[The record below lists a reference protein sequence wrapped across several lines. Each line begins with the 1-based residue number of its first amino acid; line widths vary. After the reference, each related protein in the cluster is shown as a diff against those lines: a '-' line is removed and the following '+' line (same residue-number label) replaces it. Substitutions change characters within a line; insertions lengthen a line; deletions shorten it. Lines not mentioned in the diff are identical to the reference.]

1 MKQKLSISI
10 AAAAVIL
17 FLVYTLVIIPKPT
30 PLRFSGAM
38 KALQLWT
45 AQRAYPNENF
55 DDRLFHAAFESE
67 MQKRGTRLSKRQSSE
82 PWRQI
87 GPHNIGGRTISV
99 AVNPLNP
106 KTIYAGSA
114 SGGLWRSFTEGK
126 GALAWEYMPTG
137 FPVLSVGAI
146 AIAPQDSNLMFIGT
160 GEVYGYRT
168 SIGGVAVRTTRGSYG
183 IGILKTT
190 DGGATWAKSLDWQ
203 YNEMTGIQAMK
214 IHPQHI
220 RYIWAATSEGV
231 YRSNDTGRTWDLV
244 NPILMGTDIVLH
256 PSDTNI
262 IIAAHGNLNS
272 AGGGIYR
279 STDAGSTWSKMTAG
293 LPASFGG
300 KILLALYP
308 PNPNIVYASIGA
320 GASSGSWLCKTTD
333 GGDTWNVVT
342 TTDYAVYQ
350 GWFAHFVGVDPT
362 DSSKVVCGGVDLW
375 KSTDGGTTLIRKS
388 DWAAWYF
395 GETIPGE
402 PEGPP
407 YYSHAD
413 HHAIAYHPTDP
424 SIIYFGNDGG
434 VFCSTDSGETFEGR
448 NGGYQTTQF
457 YNGFSSSWTDS
468 MLAIGG
474 MQDNATAIY
483 EGTVA
488 WRRVIGGDG
497 CMTAM
502 SPTSNDTM
510 YGSSQNLNLLRST
523 NKGFNW
529 SGIGVPS
536 GGSTSF
542 VGPFALAPS
551 SPKIMY
557 AGREKI
563 FRSTTGGGGWIAMNN
578 NVVLDPGNPILNVT
592 VAPSNADVVYVTTA
606 PVSSRGKI
614 FRTTNGGTDWTNI
627 TGLLPDRYMIDV
639 AVHPSDENIAY
650 VTLSGFGTSHLYKTS
665 NGGTAWSNIGS
676 QLPDVPTSAVVIDPE
691 LPNIVYVGNDLG
703 VYVTSNDGT
712 QWSSFSEGLY
722 DATLIMDLSISR
734 ANRAIRAVTH
744 GNGVFERSLI
754 NTPTVVAE
762 NRPAIP
768 DGFGLQQ
775 NYPNPFN
782 PMTVIG
788 YRLPVQSHVV
798 ITLHDAAGR
807 EVRSLVNDAKD
818 AGFHSV
824 TFDATAFASGTY
836 FYRMTAGNYSETKKM
851 TVVK

>member
-1 MKQKLSISI
+1 MNQKNSISI

-17 FLVYTLVIIPKPT
+17 FFVYSMLIIPDPT

-45 AQRAYPNENF
+45 AQRAYPNDNF
-55 DDRLFHAAFESE
+55 DDRLFHAAFNTE
-67 MQKRGTRLSKRQSSE
+67 MSKRGDRLAKRQASDM
-82 PWRQI
+82 WRQI

-99 AVNPLNP
+99 AVNPMNP
-106 KTIYAGSA
+106 STIYAGSA
-114 SGGLWRSFTEGK
+114 SGGLWRSVTEGK
-126 GALAWEYMPTG
+126 GASAWEYVPTG

-146 AIAPQDSNLMFIGT
+146 AIAPNDSNLMFIGT
-160 GEVYGYRT
+160 GEVYGYRS
-168 SIGGVAVRTTRGSYG
+168 SIGGMTVRTTRGSYG

-190 DGGATWAKSLDWQ
+190 DGGATWTKSLDWQ
-203 YNEMTGIQAMK
+203 YNELTGVQAMK
-214 IHPQHI
+214 IHPMHI
-220 RYIWAATSEGV
+220 RYVWAVTSEGV
-231 YRSNDTGRTWDLV
+231 YRSNDTGRTWNLV

-262 IIAAHGNLNS
+262 VFASHGNLNS
-272 AGGGIYR
+272 ADGGIYR
-279 STDAGSTWSKMTAG
+279 STDAGSTWFKMTAG

-308 PNPNIVYASIGA
+308 PNPSIVYASIGA

-333 GGDTWNVVT
+333 GGDTWTVVT

-362 DSSKVVCGGVDLW
+362 DSSKIICGGVDLW
-375 KSTDGGTTLIRKS
+375 KSTDGGTTLIKKS

-407 YYSHAD
+407 QYSHAD
-413 HHAIAYHPTDP
+413 HHAIAYHPSDP
-424 SIIYFGNDGG
+424 NIIYFGNDGG
-434 VFCSTDSGETFEGR
+434 VFCTTDGGETFEGR

-468 MLAIGG
+468 LLAIGG

-502 SPTSNDTM
+502 SPTSNDTL
-510 YGSSQNLNLLRST
+510 YGSSQNLNLLRSA

-536 GGSTSF
+536 GGSTGF

-551 SPKIMY
+551 SPKIVY

-563 FRSTTGGGGWIAMNN
+563 FRSTTGGGGWVAMNN
-578 NVVLDPGNPILNVT
+578 NTVLDPGNPILNIT
-592 VAPSNADVVYVTTA
+592 IAPSNANVVYVTTA
-606 PVSSRGKI
+606 PVAARGKI

-627 TGLLPDRYMIDV
+627 TGLIPDRYMIDV
-639 AVHPSDENIAY
+639 AVHPENENIAY
-650 VTLSGFGTSHLYKTS
+650 VTCSGFGTSHLYKTT
-665 NGGTAWSNIGS
+665 NGGTAWANIGS
-676 QLPDVPTSAVVIDPE
+676 NLPDVPASAVAIDPD
-691 LPNIVYVGNDLG
+691 LSNMVYVGNDLG
-703 VYVTSNDGT
+703 VYVTSDNGT
-712 QWSSFSEGLY
+712 HWNSFSEGLY

-754 NTPTVVAE
+754 ATPTTVAE
-762 NRPAIP
+762 NRQAVPE
-768 DGFGLQQ
+768 GFGLQQ

-788 YRLPVQSHVV
+788 YRVPVQSHIV
-798 ITLHDAAGR
+798 ITVHDAAGR
-807 EVRSLVNDAKD
+807 EISSLVNDRMD
-818 AGFHSV
+818 AGYHSV
-824 TFDATAFASGTY
+824 TFDATALASGTY
-836 FYRMTAGNYSETKKM
+836 FYRMTAGNFSETKKM
-851 TVVK
+851 AVVK